1 MRVSMATLAS
11 RREDLEGKII
21 KHRALFAGKIGCGA
35 TRRLASAARRRR
47 TCANEA
53 DEKVNIYK
61 WLGSLHHS
69 HVISANPAWI
79 KVAER
84 SVVCLERRVRRIRRL
99 DIVMSL
105 PPFALQRRS
114 ARRWLRRRRTQAW
127 EASPCWRWVTQR
139 TTSTSSSSC
148 RV

>member
-1 MRVSMATLAS
+1 MRVGMATSARS
-11 RREDLEGKII
+11 REDLEGKII

-53 DEKVNIYK
+53 DEKVNIYG

-69 HVISANPAWI
+69 RVISANPAWI

-84 SVVCLERRVRRIRRL
+84 SGVCLEWRVRRMRRL
-99 DIVMSL
+99 DMVMTPPSFSTPL
-105 PPFALQRRS
+105 PLFALQRRS
-114 ARRWLRRRRTQAW
+114 ARR
-127 EASPCWRWVTQR
+127 
-139 TTSTSSSSC
+139 
-148 RV
+148 